1 MRQDFAGHAERCA
14 RVVVGLLK
22 DKDRR
27 LLLALHAALAALVP
41 TCLSFHAFVDVCS
54 SFVAGDKALAVN
66 AQVELL
72 LVLQEVLFVCHDNH
86 SVCLFPGACSLFYIR
101 CWSVAV

>member
-1 MRQDFAGHAERCA
+1 M
-14 RVVVGLLK
+14 VVGLLK

-72 LVLQEVLFVCHDNH
+72 LVLQEVLFVCHDTITP
-86 SVCLFPGACSLFYIR
+86 FACFLARACCSIF
-101 CWSVAV
+101 AVGLLLCDFTERKGE